1 MEYPFFVFGQGWSS
15 CCPDRT
21 TQLLALSC
29 AKLSVGDVCISLT
42 LKSLKDS
49 IQKKD
54 NFSDSLT
61 KQKPAKNNG
70 PIEERPTQMEDP
82 KKGHKMT
89 GVENTAGTL
98 VETSNP
104 RNVLTLL
111 ENGGI
116 ISQTQVNLQT
126 QAEKTCTF
134 SVERAVS
141 RKRRWSAP
149 ERGEMWRSQEDP
161 QILPKFSFLPHQLKI
176 SIEGRSSTGC

>member
-54 NFSDSLT
+54 HFSDSLT

-89 GVENTAGTL
+89 SGVENTAGTL

-104 RNVLTLL
+104 RNVFTLL
-111 ENGGI
+111 ENG
-116 ISQTQVNLQT
+116 
-126 QAEKTCTF
+126 E
-134 SVERAVS
+134 
-141 RKRRWSAP
+141 
-149 ERGEMWRSQEDP
+149 
-161 QILPKFSFLPHQLKI
+161 
-176 SIEGRSSTGC
+176 